1 MTKPTYDLEEKYLLE
16 IVPDTVKFEL
26 PKKK

>member
-16 IVPDTVKFEL
+16 IVPDTAKFE
-26 PKKK
+26 PQKKK